1 MCKNIVIGGYVSKGA
16 DLLGKRIR
24 KARSRLHLSQKEL
37 AVQAG
42 FSAHQIVSQ
51 IERGEREVR
60 AWELARIAEV
70 LHLEITDLLTPE
82 GPPRQPA
89 ILWREGPAGPRE
101 GVEAEFV
108 QRCRRYQRLEEWCG
122 VKPPRNLPSYEVS
135 AEILDFPDAE
145 GIANEVARE
154 LSLGTRPATA
164 LAKTLEE
171 GYGVKIFYKEL
182 AEEGSAASTVADFG
196 PAILMSAIQAPWRRN
211 YSFAHELFHLVTWR
225 AIPVSMLTS
234 HLPLAKRIER
244 LANAFASNLLL
255 PGDSVSGIFDRRV
268 EQGKIKYSDLI
279 EMAREFDVSTEA
291 ILWRLLNLRRLDR
304 RTVQEVLEED
314 RFRGMDRAT
323 MKDRWWSP
331 PRMPERFVRLAF
343 LAYQKGRM
351 SKSLLADYLET
362 SLVDLGEML
371 SEYGLDEN
379 EDYETEVSAARC

>member
-1 MCKNIVIGGYVSKGA
+1 MSEGGV
-16 DLLGKRIR
+16 LLGKRIR
-24 KARSRLHLSQKEL
+24 KARSRLRVTQKEL
-37 AVQAG
+37 AMQAG

-70 LHLEITDLLTPE
+70 LHLEITDLLTPKRL
-82 GPPRQPA
+82 PRQPA
-89 ILWREGPAGPRE
+89 ILWRDGPAGARE
-101 GVEAEFV
+101 GIEAEFV
-108 QRCRRYQRLEEWCG
+108 QRCRRYKRLEEWCG
-122 VKPPRNLPSYEVS
+122 VRVPRSLPSYEVT
-135 AEILDFPDAE
+135 AESLDFPEAE
-145 GIANEVARE
+145 GIASEVARE
-154 LSLGTRPATA
+154 LGLGTRPATA

-171 GYGVKIFYKEL
+171 GHGVKIFYKEL
-182 AEEGSAASTVADFG
+182 GEEGSAASTVADFG
-196 PAILMSAIQAPWRRN
+196 PAVLMSAIQAPWRRN

-225 AIPVSMLTS
+225 AIPVSMLAS
-234 HLPLAKRIER
+234 HRRLAKRIER
-244 LANAFASNLLL
+244 LADAFASTLLL
-255 PGDSVSGIFDRRV
+255 PGDSVSGGFDRRV

-291 ILWRLLNLRRLDR
+291 ILWRLLNLRRLDQG
-304 RTVQEVLEED
+304 TVEGVLED
-314 RFRGMDRAT
+314 DHFRAMDRAT
-323 MKDRWWSP
+323 MKERWWSP

-343 LAYQKGRM
+343 LAYQKGRV